1 MTGDKELAVTT
12 LEDRIRGSA
21 THIGVYHA
29 KLIGGLVLIHLL
41 SGDLARA
48 LTEAKRFR
56 RAAATNRL
64 QNHMAWSDYLE
75 GCTHLQT
82 NELDVA
88 SRLFSSAI
96 ERRYILETRAVLD
109 AFLGLALTQQLRQQ
123 PDNAQETQD
132 QLQRFANELNDPT
145 ALALADS
152 CAARL
157 SVLRGNPSFAGSWS
171 RSLPEELA
179 PDSLF
184 MFLEAPLITQA
195 RCFIA
200 EGSKR
205 SLKAAT
211 ESLQNLKRQ
220 SEEWRFTCQIIEIAV
235 LQALAL
241 EKRGRADEALD
252 ALKEVVALAEPGGWI
267 RPFVEAGQTMTDL
280 LMRLRQQNVS
290 IGYIE
295 RILAAFPDTE
305 SKPPL
310 TDLRATNDER
320 EYKAETVAQIPD
332 SKIQNSLIEPLTNRE
347 LDVLE
352 LLAQRLQNKEI
363 AEKLFVSPATVKSH
377 LESIY
382 QKLNVSKRLEAVDK
396 AYALKIISHR

>member
-1 MTGDKELAVTT
+1 
-12 LEDRIRGSA
+12 
-21 THIGVYHA
+21 
-29 KLIGGLVLIHLL
+29 
-41 SGDLARA
+41 
-48 LTEAKRFR
+48 
-56 RAAATNRL
+56 
-64 QNHMAWSDYLE
+64 
-75 GCTHLQT
+75 
-82 NELDVA
+82 
-88 SRLFSSAI
+88 
-96 ERRYILETRAVLD
+96 VLD

-310 TDLRATNDER
+310 TDLGATNDKR
-320 EYKAETVAQIPD
+320 EFEAETIAQIQNQK
-332 SKIQNSLIEPLTNRE
+332 SKIKNSLVEPLTNRE

-363 AEKLFVSPATVKSH
+363 AEKLFISPKTVKSH
-377 LESIY
+377 LKNIY
-382 QKLNVSKRLEAVDK
+382 QKLGVNGRRQAVEK
-396 AYALKIISHR
+396 AKKIGIL